1 MKIYYFSGATLPSDS
16 AQSVHVMKMCA
27 ALAGEAKANAV
38 TLFAKGGE
46 GVSDE
51 EIFRHYGVEP
61 CFSLVLSVNPKIPLL
76 TGVLRLFGHHWA
88 LKESGMPDIAYGRDP
103 IELDWLI
110 PLNVRVVYEAHE
122 LPSSFLQ
129 DYALNNLVRRK
140 NFNLVVISNGLKAD
154 LIKKF
159 RKLNQN
165 KIIVAPDGADVLKK
179 NPAPRELSGRSD
191 VLKVGYTGSLHEGKG
206 MEVIALLAKEAQDFD
221 FHVVGGSPQQV
232 KSWQNRNLS
241 SNLFM
246 HGHVVHGELGSYLS
260 AFDILIAPY
269 RAKAKIKAG
278 RDISRWMSPMKIF
291 EYMAAAKPILASDL
305 PVIREVLKD
314 GENALLVLPDNV
326 KGWLAALE
334 RLKDENLRKSLAGQA
349 YDDLS
354 GKYSWQKRAHAV
366 LKFVDKGN

>member
-27 ALAGEAKANAV
+27 AFAGDAKANAV

-46 GVSDE
+46 GISDE
-51 EIFRHYGVEP
+51 DIFNHYGVDP
-61 CFSLVLSVNPKIPLL
+61 CFSLVLSANPKIPLL
-76 TGVLRLFGHHWA
+76 TGALRLLGHRWA
-88 LKESGMPDIAYGRDP
+88 LKEYGMPDITYGRDP

-110 PLNVRVVYEAHE
+110 PENVQVVYEAHE

-129 DYALNNLVRRK
+129 THSLKKLVKRK
-140 NFNLVVISNGLKAD
+140 NFGLIVISNGLKAD
-154 LIKKF
+154 LMRKF
-159 RKLNQN
+159 RLNES
-165 KIIVAPDGADVLKK
+165 KIVVAPDGADVPKK
-179 NPAPRELSGRSD
+179 NPAPRELPGRSD

-206 MEVIALLAKEAQDFD
+206 MEVMALLAKEAQDFD
-221 FHVVGGSPQQV
+221 FHVIGGSSQQV
-232 KSWQNRNLS
+232 KSWQGRNLS

-269 RAKAKIKAG
+269 RAKAKTKAG

-291 EYMAAAKPILASDL
+291 EYMAAGKPILASDL

-334 RLKDENLRKSLAGQA
+334 RLKDENLRKSLAAQA
-349 YDDLS
+349 YKDLT
-354 GKYSWQKRAHAV
+354 GKYSWQRRAHAV
-366 LKFVDKGN
+366 LKFVDKGK